1 MTNEI
6 NINDT
11 VRSFDFHNSRDIE
24 GPDACFVEGIVEGF
38 EGNHLVIKVT
48 REVFEGENLEVIGGR
63 KVRAPLNGL
72 RTSRGRITDGV
83 VKIEEAEPANQIG
96 DMDLSNLTEEQLDV
110 IRTLALAAEEHFD
123 RLGRDS
129 EFAPK
134 ADRANRASIQ
144 AFKLIGRIRREKETR
159 TEAA

>member
-1 MTNEI
+1 MTNDI
-6 NINDT
+6 NIGDK
-11 VRSFDFHNSRDIE
+11 VRSFDFAAHRDIE

-83 VKIEEAEPANQIG
+83 VKIEEPKPANPIS
-96 DMDLSNLTEEQLDV
+96 DMDLSNLTEDQLDA

-123 RLGRDS
+123 RLGSAS

-134 ADRANRASIQ
+134 ADRANRASLQ
-144 AFKLIGRIRREKETR
+144 AFKLIGRIREEKETR
-159 TEAA
+159 TVAA